1 MSDTTTFISQT
12 KLDTLLEQVCRP
24 IDYLTQP
31 TRPGVSVWY
40 EPIRMCQQIEKDT
53 FLVYG
58 LVKEARKNNAFFCGA
73 NSPRLYHAVLCR
85 VYILLYYR
93 HRNDKE
99 YQSIVYPRLKGNMGV
114 YGNNLFNNIKA
125 SIDKVFELE
134 EIARKAEAAKKRE
147 NANPKFSL
155 PKLSRA
161 ELDELFDEY
170 NKEKLFREFVL
181 FYDRVIRPDDAKLDQ
196 AELWYTAKD
205 IVRKLRSALY
215 PETYIERIMNQFDT
229 DLGHVGMPAPQY
241 IMMCVYIMMRTVRDN
256 RFADAIVRI
265 ESYMQNDNTDFHY
278 LRKYMSS
285 VKQWFDENRP
295 FDDYDYV
302 GTPPEQESATIALP
316 DIERIRQQV
325 TEEERAKSESFQT
338 ENEELKAK
346 IQDLQKEN
354 EELKAKIEDL
364 QKENEQR
371 ESSDE
376 IPDIKEGEDVLYN
389 KVAYEFFIRL
399 MENAGFDINNTGNK
413 TNLGILWHMLTGKSA
428 DDLRGYCSKRDYVN
442 VKTRRDIELLN
453 KHLSSLGVNSIK
465 LDD

>member
-12 KLDTLLEQVCRP
+12 KLNTLLERVCLP

-31 TRPGVSVWY
+31 TRPGVSVWG
-40 EPIRMCQQIEKDT
+40 EPIRMCQQIEKES
-53 FLVYG
+53 FLVDSIII
-58 LVKEARKNNAFFCGA
+58 EARKNNAFFSGA

-93 HRNDKE
+93 HRDDKE
-99 YQSIVYPRLKGNMGV
+99 YQIIVYPRLKANMGV
-114 YGNNLFNNIKA
+114 YGSNLFNNIKA
-125 SIDKVFELE
+125 NIDRVIELE
-134 EIARKAEAAKKRE
+134 EIARKDEAAKKRE

-205 IVRKLRSALY
+205 IVRKLWHANY

-229 DLGHVGMPAPQY
+229 DLRHVGMPAPQY

-256 RFADAIVRI
+256 RFADAIIRI

-278 LRKYMSS
+278 LRRYMSS
-285 VKQWFDENRP
+285 VKQWYNDNRP

-325 TEEERAKSESFQT
+325 TEEERA
-338 ENEELKAK
+338 ELEK
-346 IQDLQKEN
+346 LQKEIDNLHAALAEKEKLCQNKDNTIGELEMQIASQQSAKEDNGMYDMTVELLSHIFYKN
-354 EELKAKIEDL
+354 EADVKEFL
-364 QKENEQR
+364 QKIRNMKDSEITDLVYDWVKEKR
-371 ESSDE
+371 ISSKSQGTDLWK
-376 IPDIKEGEDVLYN
+376 ILHAAKLYSASKSNWNTALRNHPTN
-389 KVAYEFFIRL
+389 K
-399 MENAGFDINNTGNK
+399 K
-413 TNLGILWHMLTGKSA
+413 Q
-428 DDLRGYCSKRDYVN
+428 
-442 VKTRRDIELLN
+442 
-453 KHLSSLGVNSIK
+453 
-465 LDD
+465 

>member
-1 MSDTTTFISQT
+1 MTDTISQT
-12 KLDTLLEQVCRP
+12 KLNTLLERVCLP

-31 TRPGVSVWY
+31 IKPGVSLWD
-40 EPIRMCQQIEKDT
+40 EPIRMCRQIEKES
-53 FLVYG
+53 FLVDSIII
-58 LVKEARKNNAFFCGA
+58 EARKNNAFFSGA

-93 HRNDKE
+93 HRDDKE

-125 SIDKVFELE
+125 NIDKVFELE

-196 AELWYTAKD
+196 AKLWYTAKD

-229 DLGHVGMPAPQY
+229 DLRHVGMPAPQY

-302 GTPPEQESATIALP
+302 GTPPEQQSETIALP

-413 TNLGILWHMLTGKSA
+413 TNLGILWHMLTGQSA
-428 DDLRGYCSKRDYVN
+428 NYLRSYCSLRNYKN
-442 VKTRRDIELLN
+442 KNTKEDIELLD
-453 KHLSSLGVNSIK
+453 KHLSDLGVTYIRLGIS
-465 LDD
+465 

>member
-1 MSDTTTFISQT
+1 MTDTISQT
-12 KLDTLLEQVCRP
+12 KLNTLLERVCLP

-31 TRPGVSVWY
+31 IKPGVSLWD
-40 EPIRMCQQIEKDT
+40 EPIRMCRQIEKES
-53 FLVYG
+53 FLVDSIII
-58 LVKEARKNNAFFCGA
+58 EARKNNAFFSGA

-93 HRNDKE
+93 HRDDKE
-99 YQSIVYPRLKGNMGV
+99 YQSIVYPRLKANMGV
-114 YGNNLFNNIKA
+114 YGSNLFNNINA
-125 SIDKVFELE
+125 SINRVIELE

-170 NKEKLFREFVL
+170 NKEKLFREYVL

-205 IVRKLRSALY
+205 IVRMLWHANY

-229 DLGHVGMPAPQY
+229 DLGYVGMAAPQY

-278 LRKYMSS
+278 LRQYMSS

-302 GTPPEQESATIALP
+302 GTPPKQESETIALP

-325 TEEERAKSESFQT
+325 TEEEGAKSESFQT

-346 IQDLQKEN
+346 I
-354 EELKAKIEDL
+354 EDQ